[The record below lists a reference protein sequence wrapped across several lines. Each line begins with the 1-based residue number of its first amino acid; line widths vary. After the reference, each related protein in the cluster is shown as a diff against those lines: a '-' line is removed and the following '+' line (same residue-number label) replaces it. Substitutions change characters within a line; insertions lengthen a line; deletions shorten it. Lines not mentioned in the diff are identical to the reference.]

1 MAANLWETLGE
12 YNDALVDYKK
22 AYELQPDEQIA
33 KDVKR
38 LDQLVAKQSNS
49 QCACYCIY

>member
-22 AYELQPDEQIA
+22 AYELQPDAQIA
-33 KDVKR
+33 QDVKR
-38 LDQLVAKQSNS
+38 LNQLVAKPKVAV
-49 QCACYCIY
+49 CR